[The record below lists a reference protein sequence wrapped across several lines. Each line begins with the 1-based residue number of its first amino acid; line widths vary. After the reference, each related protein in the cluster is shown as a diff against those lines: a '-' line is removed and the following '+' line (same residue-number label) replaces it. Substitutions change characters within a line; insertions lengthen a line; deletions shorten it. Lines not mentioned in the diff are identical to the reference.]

1 MSTIPFDEI
10 VAGATARLAVIDGV
24 QYLSIRDVIM
34 HMCDLSSIRANEKW
48 RLLPDE
54 VKNEVAEFLGNFKF
68 PGKGNK
74 FEPVIT
80 FKGALK
86 LVMLVSGQKA
96 TLYRSAMVSILQR
109 YYAGDGSLLEE
120 VGANSQSTAP
130 IQQMV
135 IACDEFS
142 PGASARMVVIENV
155 QYLSIRD
162 LIQHWTGQDNKGASK
177 IWDRLAESK
186 KQEVSPDCRNF
197 QFPGQG
203 QSVQPVISFKG
214 ALKLVMMV
222 TGDKAALYRA
232 SMVKILTRYYAG
244 EGSLIDEVQA
254 NSQSTAP
261 IQQMARASLVAEAV
275 PLASEELSLPYKRRL
290 AELEVAK
297 VEAEVHATKI
307 ANRAAELANMSKER
321 DSAREHL
328 TKIKDSYREM
338 CEDKVMD
345 ERARLI
351 LKDSFLNM
359 AILHSGVG
367 STADGVG
374 KGQKLLTNGKPI
386 SLSMVADQLGLK
398 IPTNELISIGQE
410 LKKLY
415 VEKNGRAPSKHEQLC
430 GGRATMVNTYMEGD
444 RPLLEEVLRRH
455 VSMKT

>member
-34 HMCDLSSIRANEKW
+34 HICDLSSIRANEKW

-203 QSVQPVISFKG
+203 QQVRARNHVQRCTKAGHACII
-214 ALKLVMMV
+214 
-222 TGDKAALYRA
+222 GDKM
-232 SMVKILTRYYAG
+232 SPILAD
-244 EGSLIDEVQA
+244 LP
-254 NSQSTAP
+254 QS
-261 IQQMARASLVAEAV
+261 AV
-275 PLASEELSLPYKRRL
+275 NVLS
-290 AELEVAK
+290 
-297 VEAEVHATKI
+297 I
-307 ANRAAELANMSKER
+307 
-321 DSAREHL
+321 
-328 TKIKDSYREM
+328 
-338 CEDKVMD
+338 
-345 ERARLI
+345 
-351 LKDSFLNM
+351 
-359 AILHSGVG
+359 
-367 STADGVG
+367 
-374 KGQKLLTNGKPI
+374 
-386 SLSMVADQLGLK
+386 
-398 IPTNELISIGQE
+398 
-410 LKKLY
+410 
-415 VEKNGRAPSKHEQLC
+415 
-430 GGRATMVNTYMEGD
+430 
-444 RPLLEEVLRRH
+444 
-455 VSMKT
+455 